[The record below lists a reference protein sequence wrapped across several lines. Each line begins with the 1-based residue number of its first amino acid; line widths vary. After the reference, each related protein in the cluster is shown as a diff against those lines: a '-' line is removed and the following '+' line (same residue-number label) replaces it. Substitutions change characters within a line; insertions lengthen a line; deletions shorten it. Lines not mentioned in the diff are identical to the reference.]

1 MSSFADPSQVNI
13 FKTNYADKI
22 ADLIPRDMHLSRD
35 IPFSQTARVG
45 ANYVAAAILSAE
57 TGWTLS
63 DGLSAATLNAPRAGT
78 VKQATINAA
87 TTTLSSVVPWSSF
100 SRSSGGDEVAFIEA
114 TKYIVKNNLKSHERL
129 QETLRLYAN
138 SFDLLGYVSYFTG
151 TYDNVTWTNGTCGAG
166 ALNGLTFTNGI
177 APIPGSSTQRA
188 IYFEPGQFAAGH
200 WIGNDGNPGCTV
212 LLIDSVGNSVGT
224 GSLVKVYADFHYI
237 VVDFG
242 LAAPTAPTAK
252 YRPLQLPQSGT
263 VRVCFQNME
272 LPGTSGVITSNTFVG
287 IQRILGTQ
295 TGSLFGIN
303 VDNYSLWQATA
314 FNCGGQYLSFD
325 MIQKAIG
332 LMYNRSGMEG
342 DLKIYLNPA
351 AWARLAIDQAA
362 LRNYDYSYRATRA
375 ENGFNELRYESQ
387 NGSASIVSHRCVKE
401 GEGFGLFL
409 PSWIRGGSAE
419 IAMTVPGTNVPI
431 IYPMENQQGMKF
443 NSFADQFLFCNSPAQ
458 NIYWYNANVQS
469 PT

>member
-1 MSSFADPSQVNI
+1 MAAFADATQVNI
-13 FKTNYADKI
+13 FKTNYADRI

-63 DGLSAATLNAPRAGT
+63 DGLSAAVLNSPRSGT

-138 SFDLLGYVSYFTG
+138 SYDLLGYVSFYSG
-151 TYDNVTWTNGTCGAG
+151 TYDSVTWTSGSGTI
-166 ALNGLTFTNGI
+166 NGLTFTGGV
-177 APIPGSSTQRA
+177 APVSGTQYA
-188 IYFEPGQFAAGH
+188 LYFEPGQFAAGH
-200 WIGNDGNPGCTV
+200 WIGNDGNPGCAV
-212 LLIDSVGNSVGT
+212 LMIANDGSVVAS
-224 GSLVKVYADFHYI
+224 GSLVKVYADYHYI

-242 LAAPTAPTAK
+242 
-252 YRPLQLPQSGT
+252 GT
-263 VRVCFQNME
+263 VPPAATAEYIPLGLPPSGSYRVCFQNME
-272 LPGTSGVITSNTFVG
+272 FNASSAGNLTTNTFVG
-287 IQRILGTQ
+287 IQRIMGTQ

-303 VDNYSLWQATA
+303 VSNYSLWQATA
-314 FNCGGQYLSFD
+314 FNCNGQYLSFE

-332 LMYNRSGMEG
+332 QMYNRSGAEG
-342 DLKIYLNPA
+342 DIKIYMNPN

-362 LRNYDYSYRATRA
+362 LRNYDYSYKATRA

-401 GEGFGLFL
+401 GEAFGLYL
-409 PSWIRGGSAE
+409 PSWVRGGSAE
-419 IAMTVPGTNVPI
+419 ISMTVPGSNVPI
-431 IYPMENQQGMKF
+431 IYPLESQQGFKF
-443 NSFADQFLFCNSPAQ
+443 NSYADQFVFCNSPAQ
-458 NIYWYNANVQS
+458 NIYWYNSNVQS